1 VTKCF
6 RQWPTAFA
14 TFYFLNQSEETLFAE
29 RFKQKTMIHQVNIGI
44 HAVLGTIAM
53 VIGLFAIIYNRNVTL
68 HKKLGRYFL
77 YLLTVVVGTGFI
89 GFFFFR
95 QDPFLLM
102 LTLIATYVG
111 FAGFRNIKLRENR
124 STIWDAAVALGSLII
139 AAVYLWKLAN
149 SQAHWNVSV
158 VSSTFVALG
167 LVTSYDL
174 IKFFFLHNYLKK
186 WWLYEHIYKMISA
199 FSALL
204 SAFSGNVLRDF
215 HPYSQILPSAFCTV
229 MVGYFIYKKVE
240 SRQNQIK
247 EV

>member
-6 RQWPTAFA
+6 RQLPTVLA
-14 TFYFLNQSEETLFAE
+14 TFYFLNRSEEALFAK
-29 RFKQKTMIHQVNIGI
+29 RFKPKIMIHQVNIAI
-44 HAVLGTIAM
+44 HAVLGTIAI
-53 VIGLFAIIYNRNVTL
+53 VIGLFAIIYNRKVAL
-68 HKKLGRYFL
+68 HKKLGRYFV
-77 YLLTVVVGTGFI
+77 YLLTVVVSTGFI

-124 STIWDAAVALGSLII
+124 STIWDAAVALGSLMI
-139 AAVYLWKLAN
+139 ASIYLWKLVN
-149 SQAHWNVSV
+149 SQTHWNVSV

-167 LVTSYDL
+167 LVTTYDL
-174 IKFFFLHNYLKK
+174 VKFFFLHNYLKK

-215 HPYSQILPSAFCTV
+215 HPYSQVVPSAFCTV
-229 MVGYFIYKKVE
+229 MIGYFIFKRAMGAK
-240 SRQNQIK
+240 QK
-247 EV
+247 MG